1 MKYNDLQ
8 RVHQYVVGTDSLKS
22 LEVLTGY
29 SGFDNLI
36 VNAPELSDFPDKSNN
51 TKPLHTNP
59 APPPHPSQSQ
69 TNQQTHSHHTSSN
82 SSNTNQPT
90 LPAMSS
96 FEQPLTPSQV
106 PTGMAL
112 ARLML
117 HDDPSPLGYL
127 DVKPLGSNDEVLDY
141 FEQQAPSK
149 CKYLSTVQ
157 LIQVCY
163 LSHCLITW
171 C

>member
-8 RVHQYVVGTDSLKS
+8 RVQQYVTGTDSLKS

-36 VNAPELSDFPDKSNN
+36 VAVPEPSDFPDQSNN

-59 APPPHPSQSQ
+59 PPPPHPSQSQ
-69 TNQQTHSHHTSSN
+69 TNQQTHSGHTSKL
-82 SSNTNQPT
+82 SNTNQPT
-90 LPAMSS
+90 LPPISS
-96 FEQPLTPSQV
+96 FEQPLMPSQV

-117 HDDPSPLGYL
+117 HDDPSTLGYL
-127 DVKPLGSNDEVLDY
+127 NVKPPGSKDEVVLTILDNKHLANVSIC
-141 FEQQAPSK
+141 QQ
-149 CKYLSTVQ
+149 CN
-157 LIQVCY
+157 
-163 LSHCLITW
+163 
-171 C
+171 